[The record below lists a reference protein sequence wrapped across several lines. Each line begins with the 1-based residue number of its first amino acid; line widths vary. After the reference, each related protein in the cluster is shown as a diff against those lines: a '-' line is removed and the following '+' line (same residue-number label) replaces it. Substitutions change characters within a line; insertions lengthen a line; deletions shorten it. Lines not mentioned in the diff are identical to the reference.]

1 MRKYF
6 IRNDGEFYKAN
17 LHCHSTVSDGKLS
30 PDELKKIYKKHGYSV
45 LAYTDHNIL
54 IAHPELR
61 DEEFLPLNSYELS
74 VFTLDK
80 YSGAAGKQYEKPCH
94 LILIAKEENNLDMVC
109 WNRNFL
115 FANAVNYESQAKF
128 KKSEDNYDRVYTPD
142 CINDIINRAHKGGY
156 YVIYAH
162 PTWSGEIYPTYIQYK
177 NLDAMEMIVLPG
189 GLGGVASARASQ
201 AALDA
206 LRWGWEHDRFVAA
219 ICAGPTVLADLG
231 ISDGKKATCFPG
243 CEGQMGKADMV
254 PGAAALRDGKLITGT
269 SAGCAI
275 PFALELIK
283 ALKGSEAADK
293 VAKQIVIR

>member
-1 MRKYF
+1 MVYVLLGTGFEEVEAIAPVDLMRRAG
-6 IRNDGEFYKAN
+6 IEVQ
-17 LHCHSTVSDGKLS
+17 TVGITGKTVTGS
-30 PDELKKIYKKHGYSV
+30 HKIPV
-45 LAYTDHNIL
+45 EADIL
-54 IAHPELR
+54 PENMDL
-61 DEEFLPLNSYELS
+61 
-74 VFTLDK
+74 
-80 YSGAAGKQYEKPCH
+80 
-94 LILIAKEENNLDMVC
+94 
-109 WNRNFL
+109 
-115 FANAVNYESQAKF
+115 ESM
-128 KKSEDNYDRVYTPD
+128 D
-142 CINDIINRAHKGGY
+142 
-156 YVIYAH
+156 
-162 PTWSGEIYPTYIQYK
+162 
-177 NLDAMEMIVLPG
+177 MIVLPG

-206 LRWGWEHDRFVAA
+206 LRWGWEHDRFVTA

-254 PGAAALRDGKLITGT
+254 PGVAALRDGKLITGT